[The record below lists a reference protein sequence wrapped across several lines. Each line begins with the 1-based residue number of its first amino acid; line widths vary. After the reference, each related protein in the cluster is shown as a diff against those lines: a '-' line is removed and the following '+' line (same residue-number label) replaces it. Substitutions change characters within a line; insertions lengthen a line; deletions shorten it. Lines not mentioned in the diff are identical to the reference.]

1 MSIYA
6 LVFRQLLCILFGL
19 WYVKCHGS
27 FIHFSINNEHLKNK
41 IIDCRK
47 LTNQLHCHNFRPHY
61 NLNLQSISVNGQTL
75 PIDQSAFSTSSNKG
89 TIVDTGTTLAYL
101 TEAAYDPLI
110 NAVGFGEQSFDFLH
124 LTLYQR
130 LRYKALMLCRLRVL
144 SLSLCAQFLPRE
156 ISVF

>member
-6 LVFRQLLCILFGL
+6 LVFRQLLCVLFGL

-27 FIHFSINNEHLKNK
+27 FIHFSKNNEHLKNK
-41 IIDCRK
+41 IIDCHK

-110 NAVGFGEQSFDFLH
+110 NAVGFGEQIFDFLNS
-124 LTLYQR
+124 TLY
-130 LRYKALMLCRLRVL
+130 
-144 SLSLCAQFLPRE
+144 SLPKIE
-156 ISVF
+156 V